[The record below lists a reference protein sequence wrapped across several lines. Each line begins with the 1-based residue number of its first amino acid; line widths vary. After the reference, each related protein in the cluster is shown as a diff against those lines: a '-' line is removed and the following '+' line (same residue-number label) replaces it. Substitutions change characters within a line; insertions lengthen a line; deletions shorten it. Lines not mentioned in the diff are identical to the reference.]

1 MLPSFSVK
9 KIKINKIK
17 SIQEIKKNTYIIFQ
31 HELAFFCVK
40 YFFLFQFIMQ
50 RIETNVKNKSGVFRK
65 SVKNI

>member
-17 SIQEIKKNTYIIFQ
+17 SIQEIKKNIYRIFQ

-40 YFFLFQFIMQ
+40 YVFLFQFIMQ
-50 RIETNVKNKSGVFRK
+50 RIETIKKNRSGVFRK